1 MKLND
6 GTIVMQSLDHIET
19 FNPNHFHTDSL
30 SRMVL
35 LPKLIRLM
43 VNGREMK
50 PDMKLDGR
58 VILDKAITRTSEL
71 TVGYNQN
78 SLDLTFSGLNFMRP
92 TQTYYRLRMPGYID
106 DWEVYSYY
114 DRNGNGMV
122 DENGILHL
130 PLIGM
135 GPGRYQ
141 LELQVS
147 MSPEEWTHE
156 PFIWTI
162 NVEEPWWRTKGL
174 YALLCFVG
182 AVLFLLNFY
191 HYNRNQLLRM
201 NIINNEAELL
211 HRISS
216 YAVRCKL
223 LENEVLTPYSL
234 QTDGSVQTDSAFA
247 EIMMKVV
254 PFVQDCKEQEVHFNM
269 HQLAEVAG
277 VDLTQFLEEMSLH
290 LNDSPRLLMLNLRLS
305 KVADMLKETDSSIE
319 TIAEQLRFTST
330 NYMIASFFHHYRMTP
345 NDYRNSTAL

>member
-1 MKLND
+1 
-6 GTIVMQSLDHIET
+6 
-19 FNPNHFHTDSL
+19 
-30 SRMVL
+30 
-35 LPKLIRLM
+35 M

-277 VDLTQFLEEMSLH
+277 VDMTQFLEEMSLH

-305 KVADMLKETDSSIE
+305 KVADMLKETDFSIE
-319 TIAEQLRFTST
+319 TIAEQLGFKST
-330 NYMIASFFHHYRMTP
+330 NYIIASFFHHYRMTP